1 MPYHIFSAAEGD
13 DVVKKNVDRLW
24 KANTAD
30 GRRKRAAVGSIA
42 AYHVELTL
50 ALDHTIWEK

>member
-1 MPYHIFSAAEGD
+1 M
-13 DVVKKNVDRLW
+13 VKENVDRLW

-30 GRRKRAAVGSIA
+30 GRRKRAAVGAIA
-42 AYHVELTL
+42 AYHVELTM